1 MSNYANPQGPVPPGQ
16 PPAQASSHPY
26 SSQPSMPGAP
36 MQGAPMSA
44 GQAMH
49 QGYAPQQPGLMPAGG
64 YYAGYHP
71 AYQQMQQMPIAAPGA
86 LMAAAPGA
94 GAMPGSGYSAQAASS
109 SFLNLGNDRFLKGLL
124 IGAAAA
130 YLLTNESVQR
140 TAIKGVVKLWGGLQG
155 GVEEIKERFHD
166 AEAEIQASESH
177 KDA

>member
-1 MSNYANPQGPVPPGQ
+1 MSYYAYPQSTPAPDQHHGQ
-16 PPAQASSHPY
+16 AQYQSFAPQPAQ
-26 SSQPSMPGAP
+26 PGAHAVP
-36 MQGAPMSA
+36 QAGMMQP
-44 GQAMH
+44 
-49 QGYAPQQPGLMPAGG
+49 GG

-71 AYQQMQQMPIAAPGA
+71 AYQQAPMAAQPGA
-86 LMAAAPGA
+86 
-94 GAMPGSGYSAQAASS
+94 SAQP
-109 SFLNLGNDRFLKGLL
+109 FFNLSNDRFLKGLL

-166 AEAEIQASESH
+166 AEAELQASESH

>member
-1 MSNYANPQGPVPPGQ
+1 MSYYAYPPGTVQPGQ
-16 PPAQASSHPY
+16 PPLQSPAQPHV
-26 SSQPSMPGAP
+26 SQAP
-36 MQGAPMSA
+36 MQSA
-44 GQAMH
+44 QMGSGQAMH
-49 QGYAPQQPGLMPAGG
+49 PSYAPQQPGMMPGSG
-64 YYAGYHP
+64 HYAGYQP
-71 AYQQMQQMPIAAPGA
+71 AYQQMPS
-86 LMAAAPGA
+86 GA
-94 GAMPGSGYSAQAASS
+94 GAMAGVGYPAQSS
-109 SFLNLGNDRFLKGLL
+109 PSFFNLGNDRFLKGLL

>member
-1 MSNYANPQGPVPPGQ
+1 MSYYPYPPGTVQ
-16 PPAQASSHPY
+16 SPL
-26 SSQPSMPGAP
+26 
-36 MQGAPMSA
+36 QGATMQNAAMGP

-49 QGYAPQQPGLMPAGG
+49 PSYAPQQAGMMPASG
-64 YYAGYHP
+64 YYAGYQP
-71 AYQQMQQMPIAAPGA
+71 GYQQMPIAPMATQPGIA
-86 LMAAAPGA
+86 AMAA
-94 GAMPGSGYSAQAASS
+94 SGQSTPATS
-109 SFLNLGNDRFLKGLL
+109 SFFNLGNDRFLKGLL